1 MSARPVRASKQ
12 RAIENMKKL
21 VAEMNTYDDNGV
33 LYEEDAILH
42 AGSSV
47 KPSVPKSTKIT
58 LEKVKETY
66 VKSSYSP
73 KILALIPKEFRHYL
87 LIEEDDRILGECIYA
102 LDAILC
108 EYSGESGPATNP
120 IKADSPDEIDYVVAY
135 NFYRHYSEEAIEYIL
150 NQIEEFEGCQEYDE
164 DEEEHF
170 MEKHY
175 PATSR
180 SYADKPDAELIKAL
194 MEAAYTPELIK
205 DIMGAA
211 YTPEAFAEIMK
222 KNNK

>member
-1 MSARPVRASKQ
+1 MSARPARASKQ

-33 LYEEDAILH
+33 FYEEDAILH
-42 AGSSV
+42 TGSSV
-47 KPSVPKSTKIT
+47 KPAKSESTKIT

-66 VKSSYSP
+66 AKSSYSP
-73 KILALIPKEFRHYL
+73 KIIALIPKEFRHYL
-87 LIEEDDRILGECIYA
+87 LMEEDDRILGECIYA

-108 EYSGESGPATNP
+108 EYSDVSGPATNP

-150 NQIEEFEGCQEYDE
+150 NLIEEFEGCQEYDE
-164 DEEEHF
+164 DDGF

-180 SYADKPDAELIKAL
+180 SYVDKPVPELIKAL

-205 DIMGAA
+205 AIMGAA

>member
-1 MSARPVRASKQ
+1 MSTRPIRASKQ
-12 RAIENMKKL
+12 RAIDSIKKL

-33 LYEEDAILH
+33 LYEEDAIPH
-42 AGSSV
+42 TGSSV
-47 KPSVPKSTKIT
+47 ESTKIT
-58 LEKVKETY
+58 LEETKETFA
-66 VKSSYSP
+66 KSSYTP
-73 KILALIPKEFRHYL
+73 KILALIPTEFRNDLVEYDERIDDCIDA
-87 LIEEDDRILGECIYA
+87 LIAISDMYEDNEEP
-102 LDAILC
+102 LDVVW
-108 EYSGESGPATNP
+108 SGVR
-120 IKADSPDEIDYVVAY
+120 PDFVTAY
-135 NFYRHYSEEAIEYIL
+135 NFYKHYSEDAIMYIYDL
-150 NQIEEFEGCQEYDE
+150 IVEFEEGQEYDE
-164 DEEEHF
+164 DDGF

-194 MEAAYTPELIK
+194 MGAAYTPELIK